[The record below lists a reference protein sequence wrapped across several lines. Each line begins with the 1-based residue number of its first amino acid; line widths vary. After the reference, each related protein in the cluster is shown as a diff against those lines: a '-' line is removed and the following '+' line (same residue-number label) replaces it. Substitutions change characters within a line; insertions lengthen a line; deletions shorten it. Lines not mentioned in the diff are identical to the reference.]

1 MEFLGSLSRNAEM
14 LGAIEHR
21 RCFRVSSCD
30 SGRSSVVDLRSCPD
44 ESVVVDVDTAVA
56 SGHAIGS
63 RMREPCD
70 CSHTDQGGTHL
81 RCDYLALAQDGHRTT
96 VVYIEVKTGISDE
109 HGDVE
114 HGLKQVMCS
123 KVVFE
128 SEVKHCVEDVE
139 SLESFGVVVSPA
151 FEPSQRNQRNIT
163 MWSIANRLRL
173 IQVGSGEDLWT
184 KCMAS

>member
-1 MEFLGSLSRNAEM
+1 MEFLGSLSRYAEM

-21 RCFRVSSCD
+21 RCFQVSSSD
-30 SGRSSVVDLRSCPD
+30 SGRSSVVNLRSCPD

-63 RMREPCD
+63 RMSEPCD
-70 CSHTDQGGTHL
+70 CSHTDQEGTHL
-81 RCDYLALAQDGHRTT
+81 RCDYLTLAQAGHRTT
-96 VVYIEVKTGISDE
+96 VVYIEVKTGISDQ

-114 HGLKQVMCS
+114 HGFKQVMCS

-128 SEVKHCVEDVE
+128 SEVKPCVEDVE

-173 IQVGSGEDLWT
+173 IQVRSGEDLWT